1 MYEGREVIGIRLNW
15 DKRYITLA
23 PIATVLGLAFK
34 LYDPDHLIG
43 DVDDYGITA
52 ALIPVTLPGVEIG
65 RRHFPIN
72 IPFQNGPT
80 RGRDVFVPIDAI
92 IGGAKMAGQGWRM
105 LVRAALRR
113 PQHRRCRATRSAA
126 RNGRRVCVR
135 RLRALAP
142 PVRPA
147 DR

>member
-1 MYEGREVIGIRLNW
+1 M
-15 DKRYITLA
+15 
-23 PIATVLGLAFK
+23 LGLAFK

-105 LVRAALRR
+105 LVQQLAVGRSIVLPSNALGAAM
-113 PQHRRCRATRSAA
+113 AA
-126 RNGRRVCVR
+126 RVCVG
-135 RLRALAP
+135 RLRAVAP

-147 DR
+147 DRQVPRRR